1 MNPSVSL
8 PSPSGTSA
16 TAAAAAPSTPVNP
29 ARIRLWDAPLR
40 LFHWSLVAAVG
51 TLIVTGKLGGAWMPV
66 HGYAGRAVVGL
77 VVFRLVWG
85 VVGSAPARFASFW
98 PTPGRIAAYLRG
110 QWQGV
115 GHNPLGALSVLALL
129 TLLALQASTGLF
141 GNDDIAYTGPL
152 ADLVSTDFSE
162 QITHWHQR
170 LANVLYVLLGLHVA
184 AIAFY
189 KLVKKHDLLR
199 PMVTGWKQVPA
210 PITPPR
216 SAPRW
221 ALPVA
226 AVLAAVAVYAS
237 GAPWVRQAEAAPA
250 AAAPA
255 DRPTPAPAAAK
266 GASPSW

>member
-1 MNPSVSL
+1 MNSSVSL

-16 TAAAAAPSTPVNP
+16 TAAAAAPSTPVITPATP

-129 TLLALQASTGLF
+129 TLLALQAGTGLF

-210 PITPPR
+210 QIPPPR

-237 GAPWVRQAEAAPA
+237 GAPWLRQ
-250 AAAPA
+250 AAAPVDSA
-255 DRPTPAPAAAK
+255 ALPAATT
-266 GASPSW
+266 PSSN

>member
-1 MNPSVSL
+1 MNSSLPLSSSLNPS
-8 PSPSGTSA
+8 SA
-16 TAAAAAPSTPVNP
+16 PEAAAPAAAT
-29 ARIRLWDAPLR
+29 RIRLWDAPLR

-129 TLLALQASTGLF
+129 TLLALQAGTGLF

-152 ADLVSTDFSE
+152 VDLVSTDFSE

-210 PITPPR
+210 QIPPPR
-216 SAPRW
+216 
-221 ALPVA
+221 
-226 AVLAAVAVYAS
+226 
-237 GAPWVRQAEAAPA
+237 
-250 AAAPA
+250 
-255 DRPTPAPAAAK
+255 
-266 GASPSW
+266 